1 LLENKDLGQ
10 IRFRK
15 SIFAVNFCF
24 RVPQNQPQTVFNQSR
39 KKIIIALFLFM
50 GLVIILRLFILQVV
64 EKKYSIMA
72 NEQGRFRMV
81 VYPNRGI
88 LFDRNGKAVLRNTV
102 IYDLMVTPSK
112 LFKMHLD
119 TVGLCRILNIDT
131 AEFRKRIITG
141 VIRNRSYRPSVF
153 ETSLSE
159 EKIAR
164 VNESLYKFVPA
175 FYLQARPVRDYTYD
189 AAGNI
194 LGYLSEVDSNFL
206 KRHEGEGYQMGDYAG
221 KTGLERSYER
231 VLMGRRG
238 IEYWNRD
245 NKNRL
250 TTRLDKGRFDTAAV
264 PGENLHMSLDI
275 DLQKLGERLMEN
287 KVGSIVA
294 IDPTTGGVLAM
305 ISSPTYRPS
314 LLTGSERRKHISQL
328 YLDPRLP
335 LYNRAV
341 SATYSP
347 GSTFKTLQALV
358 GLQEG
363 VITPSTRFLCT
374 GAFYGC
380 GRPMGC
386 LDPGNFNLKEAITV
400 SCNTY
405 FANVMQRSI
414 NNPKFGSP
422 DSALRVWDKY
432 MYAFG
437 LGNKLGI
444 DIPFEKGGIIPTP
457 KTYNKMYG
465 DGHWNFCT
473 FRSVSIGQ
481 GEVSVTPLQ
490 VANEMAYLGN
500 RGWFITPHMID
511 SIDGGDEYGLLD
523 SFKLRHH
530 PLNISDSIFDA
541 VADGMQGVMERGTG
555 AAAKVPGIIV
565 CGKTGT
571 VENYY
576 KGVKQKDHA
585 FFAAFAPREN
595 PRIAIAVI
603 CENAGFGATSS
614 APIASLMIEKYLKDS
629 ITEPDRKALIE
640 KISELNLI
648 PARMLEAM
656 RVRDSIA
663 HVKKQKDLLAK
674 GYIKSIK
681 DTLGIDDVDSSEVME
696 ELKDPQIDSLPK
708 KDSLPQKQE
717 KIGNNPTKA
726 LLPEQQKKKI
736 KK

>member
-1 LLENKDLGQ
+1 MFLL
-10 IRFRK
+10 
-15 SIFAVNFCF
+15 
-24 RVPQNQPQTVFNQSR
+24 
-39 KKIIIALFLFM
+39 M
-50 GLVIILRLFILQVV
+50 GLIIILRLFILQVV
-64 EKKYSIMA
+64 DKKYSVMA

-88 LFDRNGKAVLRNTV
+88 LFDRKGKAVLRNTV

-112 LFKMHLD
+112 LYGMHLD
-119 TVGLCRILNIDT
+119 TLSLCKILNIDT
-131 AEFRKRIITG
+131 AEFRKRIITAI
-141 VIRNRSYRPSVF
+141 IRNRSYRPSVF

-164 VNESLYKFVPA
+164 INESLYKFVPA
-175 FYLQARPVRDYTYD
+175 FYLQERPVRDYTYD

-206 KRHEGEGYQMGDYAG
+206 KRHEGEGYQSGDYAG

-238 IEYWNRD
+238 IEYWKRD

-250 TTRLDKGRFDTAAV
+250 TSRLENGKYDTAPV
-264 PGENLHMSLDI
+264 PGQNLHMALDI
-275 DLQKLGERLMEN
+275 DLQILGEHLMEN

-294 IDPTTGGVLAM
+294 IDPKTGGVLAM
-305 ISSPTYRPS
+305 VSSPTYKPN
-314 LLTGSERRKHISQL
+314 LLTGADRRKHFSQL
-328 YLDPRLP
+328 WLDPRLP
-335 LYNRAV
+335 LYNRAI
-341 SATYSP
+341 SAAYSP
-347 GSTFKTLQALV
+347 GSTFKTLQGLV

-363 VITPSTRFLCT
+363 VISPATRFLCT

-380 GRPMGC
+380 GSPMGC

-405 FANVMQRSI
+405 FANVMQRCI
-414 NNPKFGSP
+414 NNPKFGSA
-422 DSALRVWDKY
+422 DSGLRVWDKY

-437 LGNKLGI
+437 LGNRLGI
-444 DIPFEKGGIIPTP
+444 DMPFERSGIIPTP
-457 KTYNKMYG
+457 RTYNRMYG
-465 DGHWNFCT
+465 EGHWNFCT

-481 GEVSVTPLQ
+481 GEVNVTPLQ
-490 VANEMAYLGN
+490 VANEMAYLAN

-511 SIDGGDEYGLLD
+511 SIDGGDQYGLLD
-523 SFKLRHH
+523 SFRLRHH
-530 PLNISDSIFDA
+530 PLNIPDSIFEA

-555 AAAKVPGIIV
+555 AAAKVPGIVV

-585 FFAAFAPREN
+585 FFAAFAPRQN

-603 CENAGFGATSS
+603 CENAGFGSNSS

-629 ITEPDRKALIE
+629 ITEPDRKAMIDR
-640 KISELNLI
+640 ISKLNLI

-656 RVRDSIA
+656 RERDSIA
-663 HVKKQKDLLAK
+663 HAKKQRPQLAK
-674 GYIKSIK
+674 SYIKSIK
-681 DTLGIDDVDSSEVME
+681 DTTGMEDVDSADAME
-696 ELKDPQIDSLPK
+696 ELNKAKSDEQQNDSLPSK
-708 KDSLPQKQE
+708 KQNITHPSNAVLPD
-717 KIGNNPTKA
+717 
-726 LLPEQQKKKI
+726 QQNKKV

>member
-1 LLENKDLGQ
+1 MFLL
-10 IRFRK
+10 
-15 SIFAVNFCF
+15 
-24 RVPQNQPQTVFNQSR
+24 
-39 KKIIIALFLFM
+39 M
-50 GLVIILRLFILQVV
+50 GLIIILRLFILQVV
-64 EKKYSIMA
+64 DKKYSIMA

-112 LFKMHLD
+112 LYSMHLD
-119 TVGLCRILNIDT
+119 TADLCRILDIDT
-131 AEFRKRIITG
+131 AEFRKRIITA
-141 VIRNRSYRPSVF
+141 IIKNRSYRPSVF

-159 EKIAR
+159 EKLAR
-164 VNESLYKFVPA
+164 LNESLYKFVPA
-175 FYLQARPVRDYTYD
+175 FYLQERPVRDYPYD

-238 IEYWNRD
+238 IEYWKRD

-250 TTRLDKGRFDTAAV
+250 TGKLENGRYDTAATA
-264 PGENLHMSLDI
+264 GENLHMSLDI
-275 DLQKLGERLMEN
+275 DLQMLGEHLMEN
-287 KVGSIVA
+287 KVGAIVA
-294 IDPTTGGVLAM
+294 LDPKTGGVLAM
-305 ISSPTYRPS
+305 VSSPTFKPS
-314 LLTGSERRKHISQL
+314 LLTGAQRRKHFSQL
-328 YLDPRLP
+328 FLDPRLP
-335 LYNRAV
+335 MYNRAV

-347 GSTFKTLQALV
+347 GSTFKTLQALI

-386 LDPGNFNLKEAITV
+386 LDPGNFNLKGAITV

-405 FANVMQRSI
+405 FANVMQRVI
-414 NNPKFGSP
+414 NNPQFGST

-437 LGNKLGI
+437 LGNRLGI
-444 DIPFEKGGIIPTP
+444 DMPFEKGGIIPTP
-457 KTYNKMYG
+457 RTYNRMYG

-490 VANEMAYLGN
+490 VANEMAYLAN

-511 SIDGGDEYGLLD
+511 SIDGGDKFHLLD

-530 PLNISDSIFDA
+530 PLNIPDSIFEA

-555 AAAKVPGIIV
+555 ASAKVPGIVV

-603 CENAGFGATSS
+603 CENAGFGANSS

-629 ITEPDRKALIE
+629 IAEPDRKALIE
-640 KISELNLI
+640 TISKLNLI
-648 PARMLEAM
+648 PAKMLDAM

-663 HVKKQKDLLAK
+663 HARNQRQALSKE
-674 GYIKSIK
+674 YIESIK
-681 DTLGIDDVDSSEVME
+681 DTTGIEDEDSTGTMDELNKPSVEVPG
-696 ELKDPQIDSLPK
+696 KTDSFPSKNQKVIQGTSNAVLP
-708 KDSLPQKQE
+708 DE
-717 KIGNNPTKA
+717 
-726 LLPEQQKKKI
+726 QKKKT